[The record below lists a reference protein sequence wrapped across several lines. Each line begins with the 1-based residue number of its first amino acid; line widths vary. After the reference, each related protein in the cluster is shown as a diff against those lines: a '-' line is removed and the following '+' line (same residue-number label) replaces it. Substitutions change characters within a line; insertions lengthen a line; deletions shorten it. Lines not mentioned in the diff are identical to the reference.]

1 MNALRGCLIASR
13 APVGKRGGRK
23 EHCEPLS
30 NVAMP
35 SAAVFKQIL
44 GLLPVLFAV
53 VLLAACTGRMAAQTG
68 SSKYLAWDAS
78 SRAERRILVTFVDR
92 SIDWAPL
99 GRAVNQYRPR
109 GEYQNSAW
117 SRRIATR
124 LAEDH
129 RLYQVAE
136 WPITALGVH
145 CVAYEIASDQSIE
158 QVLESVSR
166 DKRVDSVQRV
176 HRFRVLSDPYF
187 RLQTALQSMQIEAAQ
202 RWATGHNVTVAIIDT
217 GSDFNHPDLRGQ
229 ITEHHDF
236 VDDDPAAFV
245 NDIHGTAVAGV
256 IAALADNGQ
265 GIVGIAPNAKLM
277 ALKACWP
284 EKSASLEAVCDS
296 LTLAKALDAAVRLK
310 PAILNLSLTGPF
322 DSLLARLINKAI
334 EQHIIIVAADPEQT
348 DLTSGFPASMENVVP
363 VRLAQQQRRT
373 KPATRPTWIEAPGSG
388 VLTTFPQGTYNFISG
403 SSFAAAHVS
412 GVIALLLELQP
423 SLSAAHVIEILQA
436 PVRRSDQIPGL
447 QVSGVVNACAAIAK
461 LRGVPTCFGPIDKHG
476 KST

>member
-1 MNALRGCLIASR
+1 MSTL
-13 APVGKRGGRK
+13 K
-23 EHCEPLS
+23 
-30 NVAMP
+30 
-35 SAAVFKQIL
+35 
-44 GLLPVLFAV
+44 LLPILWAAI
-53 VLLAACTGRMAAQTG
+53 LLTACTGQLVARLSSPYSASEG
-68 SSKYLAWDAS
+68 SSQ
-78 SRAERRILVTFVDR
+78 AERRILVTFVDR
-92 SIDWAPL
+92 SINRVPFGNPANP
-99 GRAVNQYRPR
+99 YRQR
-109 GEYQNSAW
+109 GDYRSSTW
-117 SRRIATR
+117 SRWTATR
-124 LAEDH
+124 FAEDYK
-129 RLYQVAE
+129 LQQVAQ
-136 WPITALGVH
+136 WPIITLGVH
-145 CVAYEIASDQSIE
+145 CVVYEIPLDQSIDR
-158 QVLESVSR
+158 VLESLAR
-166 DKRVDSVQRV
+166 DKRVDSVQRM

-217 GSDFNHPDLRGQ
+217 GADFNHPDLKGQ
-229 ITEHHDF
+229 VAEHQDF

-265 GIVGIAPNAKLM
+265 GIVGIAPDAKLM

-284 EKSASLEAVCDS
+284 ERSDSPEAVCDS

-334 EQHIIIVAADPEQT
+334 EQRIIIVAADPEQT

-363 VRLAQQQRRT
+363 VRLAHEQRST
-373 KPATRPTWIEAPGSG
+373 KPAARPTWIVAPGSE

-423 SLSAAHVIEILQA
+423 NLSAAHVIEILQA
-436 PVRRSDQIPGL
+436 PARRPDQIPGS

-461 LRGVPTCFGPIDKHG
+461 LRGAPTCFEPMDKQG
-476 KST
+476 NST

>member
-1 MNALRGCLIASR
+1 MNALRDCLKTVAQ
-13 APVGKRGGRK
+13 
-23 EHCEPLS
+23 PLFRQS
-30 NVAMP
+30 
-35 SAAVFKQIL
+35 L
-44 GLLPVLFAV
+44 RLLPVLFAV
-53 VLLAACTGRMAAQTG
+53 VLLAACVGRMAEQTG
-68 SSKYLAWDAS
+68 ASKYWDAS
-78 SRAERRILVTFVDR
+78 SRAEKRILVTFVDR
-92 SIDWAPL
+92 SIDRAPL
-99 GRAVNQYRPR
+99 SRAVNQYRAR
-109 GEYQNSAW
+109 GDYQNSAW

-124 LAEDH
+124 LAEDY

-145 CVAYEIASDQSIE
+145 CVVYEIVSDQSVE

-166 DKRVDSVQRV
+166 DKQVDSVQRV

-187 RLQTALQSMQIEAAQ
+187 RFQTALQSMQIEAAQ
-202 RWATGHNVTVAIIDT
+202 RWATGLNVTVAIIDT
-217 GSDFNHPDLRGQ
+217 GTDLNHADLRGQ
-229 ITEHHDF
+229 IEEHQDF
-236 VDDDPAAFV
+236 VGDDPTAFL

-284 EKSASLEAVCDS
+284 EEPASLEAVCDS

-322 DSLLARLINKAI
+322 DALLARLINKAV
-334 EQHIIIVAADPEQT
+334 EQHIIIVAADDPEQT

-363 VRLAQQQRRT
+363 VRLAHAQRST
-373 KPATRPTWIEAPGSG
+373 KPATRPTWIVAPGSQ
-388 VLTTFPQGTYNFISG
+388 VLTTFPQGSYNFISG

-423 SLSAAHVIEILQA
+423 NLSAAHVIEILQA
-436 PVRRSDQIPGL
+436 TVDRPDQIPGL
-447 QVSGVVNACAAIAK
+447 QGPGVINACAAIAQ
-461 LRGVPTCFGPIDKHG
+461 LRGVPTCFEFDLI
-476 KST
+476 SQR

>member
-1 MNALRGCLIASR
+1 MNAL
-13 APVGKRGGRK
+13 K
-23 EHCEPLS
+23 
-30 NVAMP
+30 
-35 SAAVFKQIL
+35 
-44 GLLPVLFAV
+44 LLPILWAV
-53 VLLAACTGRMAAQTG
+53 MLLTACTGQLVARL
-68 SSKYLAWDAS
+68 SSPYSAPEGS

-92 SIDWAPL
+92 SINRVPFGNPANP
-99 GRAVNQYRPR
+99 YRQR
-109 GEYQNSAW
+109 GDYRSSTW
-117 SRRIATR
+117 SRWTATR
-124 LAEDH
+124 FAEDYK
-129 RLYQVAE
+129 LQQVAQ
-136 WPITALGVH
+136 WPITTLGVH
-145 CVAYEIASDQSIE
+145 CVVYEIPLDQSIDR
-158 QVLESVSR
+158 VLESLAR
-166 DKRVDSVQRV
+166 DKRVDSVQRM

-217 GSDFNHPDLRGQ
+217 GTDFNHPDLKGQ
-229 ITEHHDF
+229 IAEHQDF
-236 VDDDPAAFV
+236 VDDDPATFV

-265 GIVGIAPNAKLM
+265 GIVGIAPDAKLM

-334 EQHIIIVAADPEQT
+334 EQRIIIVAADPEQT

-363 VRLAQQQRRT
+363 VRLAHEQRST
-373 KPATRPTWIEAPGSG
+373 KPATRPTWIVAPGSE

-423 SLSAAHVIEILQA
+423 NLSAAHVIEILQA
-436 PVRRSDQIPGL
+436 PARRPDQIPGS
-447 QVSGVVNACAAIAK
+447 QVSGVVNACAAMAK
-461 LRGVPTCFGPIDKHG
+461 LRGVPTCFEPVDKQG
-476 KST
+476 NST